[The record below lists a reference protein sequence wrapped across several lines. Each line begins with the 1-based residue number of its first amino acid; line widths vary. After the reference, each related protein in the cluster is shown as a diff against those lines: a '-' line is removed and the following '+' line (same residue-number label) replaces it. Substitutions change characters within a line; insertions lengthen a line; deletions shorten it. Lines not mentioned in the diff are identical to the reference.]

1 MTACRPLVPT
11 NAAAALTLRS
21 PRSLALVVQADKVP
35 DSNPSAKI
43 RSEELG
49 VFVAV
54 GVNDATAVGVLVGV
68 FVGVDEG

>member
-11 NAAAALTLRS
+11 SAAAGVTLRS
-21 PRSLALVVQADKVP
+21 PRSLALVVQADKLP

-43 RSEELG
+43 RSGTVL
-49 VFVAV
+49 VAV